1 MSLARDIADLGAVT
15 SRLDTVGSSSG
26 ALSNRNIIVNFC
38 MTISQR
44 STQSTNAGSGYI
56 TVDRFYHELKNSTDN
71 LTFTTEQVTDAPS
84 GFSKSLKLT
93 VTTAESALAADE
105 YGRMYYVVE
114 GQDLQR
120 IGYGTSAC
128 KEVTL
133 SFYVKSSITGNFSAS
148 IYLSASG
155 GVIAN
160 QAYTINS
167 ADTWERKTLT
177 FPTYT
182 TANVPNTNA
191 AGMYINFGLF
201 AGSNY
206 TTAASTFV
214 AHTGAHLLG
223 GQAANWAAVNSTTW
237 QLTGVQLEVGDT
249 ATDFEHRTFGDELRR
264 CQRYFY
270 ALLRRDMNEDQQIG
284 SYYSTTRAFI
294 NVPHKVSMRTAPT
307 ISVVGSVGAD
317 IYSAGASISTTTL
330 ANSYPRI
337 ESTGLDFTPA
347 SSGTAGNAF
356 HLDWTITASTSY
368 IEANAEL

>member
-1 MSLARDIADLGAVT
+1 MSKQNELVQF
-15 SRLDTVGSSSG
+15 SRRASG
-26 ALSNRNIIVNFC
+26 GGPKNVIINGG
-38 MTISQR
+38 MTIAQR

-56 TVDRFYHELKNSTDN
+56 TVDRFYHELKNATDN
-71 LTFTTEQVTDAPS
+71 LTYTTEQVTDAPS

-105 YGRMYYVVE
+105 FGRMYYVVE

-155 GVIAN
+155 GVIAS

-206 TTAASTFV
+206 NTLSPTFI

-223 GQAANWAAVNSTTW
+223 GQAANFAAVNGTTW
-237 QLTGVQLEVGDT
+237 QLTGVQLEVNDT
-249 ATDFEHRTFGDELRR
+249 ATDFEHENYGTTLAK
-264 CQRYFY
+264 CQRYFWKD
-270 ALLRRDMNEDQQIG
+270 A
-284 SYYSTTRAFI
+284 
-294 NVPHKVSMRTAPT
+294 
-307 ISVVGSVGAD
+307 
-317 IYSAGASISTTTL
+317 YSAGTGIYATQYITSHKFAQVFHPVQMRAVPTSTATYGGGTNLTEYQSSATHFKAYLASAHD
-330 ANSYPRI
+330 ANTQHY
-337 ESTGLDFTPA
+337 L
-347 SSGTAGNAF
+347 
-356 HLDWTITASTSY
+356 TSY
-368 IEANAEL
+368 QADAEL

>member
-1 MSLARDIADLGAVT
+1 MSLARDIADLAAVT
-15 SRLDTVGSSSG
+15 SRLDTVGGSSG
-26 ALSNRNIIVNFC
+26 ALSNRNIIINGG
-38 MTISQR
+38 MTIAQR
-44 STQSTNAGSGYI
+44 QVQSTNAADGYR
-56 TVDRFYHELKNSTDN
+56 TVDRFYHELKNATDN
-71 LTFTTEQVTDAPS
+71 LTYTTEQVTDAPS

-93 VTTAESALAADE
+93 VTTAESALAVDE
-105 YGRMYYVVE
+105 YGRMYYAVE

-160 QAYTINS
+160 QAYTIN
-167 ADTWERKTLT
+167 AANTWERKTLT

-223 GQAANWAAVNSTTW
+223 GQAANFAAVNGTTW
-237 QLTGVQLEVGDT
+237 QLTGVQLEVGT
-249 ATDFEHRTFGDELRR
+249 ATDFEHRSYGDELAR
-264 CQRYFY
+264 CQRYAY
-270 ALLRRDMNEDQQIG
+270 VVKGDDDDHTGYIG
-284 SYYSTTRAFI
+284 YSESAANARFGVLHPVPMRA
-294 NVPHKVSMRTAPT
+294 AP
-307 ISVVGSVGAD
+307 S
-317 IYSAGASISTTTL
+317 
-330 ANSYPRI
+330 
-337 ESTGLDFTPA
+337 FTF
-347 SSGTAGNAF
+347 SGTCRAQGGTNDSANF
-356 HLDWTITASTSY
+356 TSNLS
-368 IEANAEL
+368 IANPNTSNTGTCIRVTGTSGMGAADRGYNLQFKANGSSFIFDAEL

>member
-1 MSLARDIADLGAVT
+1 MSLARDIADLGSVT
-15 SRLDTVGSSSG
+15 SRLDTVGASTD
-26 ALSNRNIIVNFC
+26 ALSNRNIIVNGG
-38 MTISQR
+38 MTIAQR

-237 QLTGVQLEVGDT
+237 QLTGVQLEVGT
-249 ATDFEHRTFGDELRR
+249 ATDFEHRSFDDELMS
-264 CQRYFY
+264 CYRYY
-270 ALLRRDMNEDQQIG
+270 QQLNNTVGTVYLGINQA
-284 SYYSTTRAFI
+284 YSTSAVFGMVKDYI
-294 NVPHKVSMRTAPT
+294 VPMRTVPT
-307 ISVVGSVGAD
+307 VGQSGNFQFAQSD
-317 IYSAGASISTTTL
+317 STAINAGAIGNL
-330 ANSYPRI
+330 AASN
-337 ESTGLDFTPA
+337 TGWYSGGWTGGSGLVYGGA
-347 SSGTAGNAF
+347 SVLYWQSGAKLTA
-356 HLDWTITASTSY
+356 D
-368 IEANAEL
+368 AEL

>member
-1 MSLARDIADLGAVT
+1 MTKARDIADLGAVT
-15 SRLDTVGSSSG
+15 ARLDTVGASTD
-26 ALSNRNIIVNFC
+26 ALSNRNIIVNGG
-38 MTISQR
+38 MTIAQR

-237 QLTGVQLEVGDT
+237 QLTGVQLEVGT
-249 ATDFEHRTFGDELRR
+249 ATDFEHRSFGDELAR
-264 CQRYFY
+264 CQRYFC
-270 ALLRRDMNEDQQIG
+270 QIENNTG
-284 SYYSTTRAFI
+284 AQHYLSPMQAYSTT
-294 NVPHKVSMRTAPT
+294 NVFGQVANYPATMRTTP
-307 ISVVGSVGAD
+307 SVTQSGTFLYTQAGSS
-317 IYSAGASISTTTL
+317 SAGGATTIGL
-330 ANSYPRI
+330 FAANS
-337 ESTGLDFTPA
+337 TGWW
-347 SSGTAGNAF
+347 SGGWGGGSGLTAG
-356 HLDWTITASTSY
+356 HASTVNW
-368 IEANAEL
+368 ANGAKLTADAEL

>member
-1 MSLARDIADLGAVT
+1 MSNARKLADNLPTEGQLAG
-15 SRLDTVGSSSG
+15 
-26 ALSNRNIIVNFC
+26 RNIIVNGN
-38 MTISQR
+38 MTIAQR
-44 STQSTNAGSGYI
+44 STQSTNAASTGYI
-56 TVDRFYHELKNSTDN
+56 TLDRYYHEMKVNTDQF
-71 LTFTTEQVTDAPS
+71 TYTTEQVSDAPS

-93 VTTAESALAADE
+93 CTTAESALAADE
-105 YGRMYYVVE
+105 RGRMYYIVE

-133 SFYVKSSITGNFSAS
+133 SFYVKSSITGNFSTS
-148 IYLSASG
+148 IYLAASG

-160 QAYTINS
+160 QAYTIN
-167 ADTWERKTLT
+167 AANTWERKTLT

-223 GQAANWAAVNSTTW
+223 GQAANFAAVNSTTW
-237 QLTGVQLEVGDT
+237 QLTGVQLEVGSQ
-249 ATDFEHRTFGDELRR
+249 ASPFEHEPTSVTLAK

-270 ALLRRDMNEDQQIG
+270 R
-284 SYYSTTRAFI
+284 I
-294 NVPHKVSMRTAPT
+294 NR
-307 ISVVGSVGAD
+307 
-317 IYSAGASISTTTL
+317 
-330 ANSYPRI
+330 NN
-337 ESTGLDFTPA
+337 
-347 SSGTAGNAF
+347 GTGNAVYASGEYAANN
-356 HLDWTITASTSY
+356 HRLTITHPVTMRVTPTVTAAFDVSSVTIDYRGAEATGFYKTSPY
-368 IEANAEL
+368 RMEAGGGGTNHFYQADAEL

>member
-1 MSLARDIADLGAVT
+1 MSLARDIADLGSVT
-15 SRLDTVGSSSG
+15 SRLDTVGASTD
-26 ALSNRNIIVNFC
+26 ALSNRNIIVNGG
-38 MTISQR
+38 MTIAQR

-93 VTTAESALAADE
+93 VTTAESAVAADE

-214 AHTGAHLLG
+214 A
-223 GQAANWAAVNSTTW
+223 
-237 QLTGVQLEVGDT
+237 D
-249 ATDFEHRTFGDELRR
+249 
-264 CQRYFY
+264 
-270 ALLRRDMNEDQQIG
+270 I
-284 SYYSTTRAFI
+284 
-294 NVPHKVSMRTAPT
+294 
-307 ISVVGSVGAD
+307 IS
-317 IYSAGASISTTTL
+317 
-330 ANSYPRI
+330 N
-337 ESTGLDFTPA
+337 
-347 SSGTAGNAF
+347 
-356 HLDWTITASTSY
+356 
-368 IEANAEL
+368 

>member
-1 MSLARDIADLGAVT
+1 MTKARDLADLGSTAT
-15 SRLDTVGSSSG
+15 RLDTVGASSG
-26 ALSNRNIIVNFC
+26 ALSNRNIIVNGG
-38 MTISQR
+38 MTIAQR

-56 TVDRFYHELKNSTDN
+56 TVDRFNHELKNATDN
-71 LTFTTEQVTDAPS
+71 LTYTTEQVTDAPS

-105 YGRMYYVVE
+105 FGRMYYVVE

-148 IYLSASG
+148 IYLTASG
-155 GVIAN
+155 GVIAA

-167 ADTWERKTLT
+167 ADTWERKILT

-206 TTAASTFV
+206 NTASSTFV
-214 AHTGAHLLG
+214 AHTGANLLG
-223 GQAANWAAVNSTTW
+223 GQAANFAAVNSTTW
-237 QLTGVQLEVGDT
+237 QLTGVQLEVGS
-249 ATDFEHRTFGDELRR
+249 ATDFEHEPYSLTLAKA
-264 CQRYFY
+264 QRYYYSWVSSGLTDNIFIRSPY
-270 ALLRRDMNEDQQIG
+270 ATGTPPNSSASAAYTFPVTMRANPTITTTYNFSRFTASIHNAVAQIG
-284 SYYSTTRAFI
+284 TT
-294 NVPHKVSMRTAPT
+294 S
-307 ISVVGSVGAD
+307 
-317 IYSAGASISTTTL
+317 
-330 ANSYPRI
+330 
-337 ESTGLDFTPA
+337 
-347 SSGTAGNAF
+347 AGNAYAATEWQA
-356 HLDWTITASTSY
+356 D
-368 IEANAEL
+368 AEL